1 MTVDCQWIHK
11 NLETLFCGTLSP
23 EENRI
28 ARAHIESCGSCDKE
42 VAALNAIDPLV
53 KGYFQTELNRA
64 LRVSAARSRPLWR
77 RRPALTSTFV
87 LAASILL
94 AVALRTPHQ
103 NPVIYSTSVAQE
115 VTPSQVPE
123 SAPPVK
129 TNDTADIERAKPV
142 ESVPADRAQTA
153 GVRPLTDN
161 NTPEFLVSDPAGYS
175 RTLSDYRG
183 HVLVIGLLNSGQPDS
198 TSNLERLY
206 EALGSNSKFR
216 FLGVADVHQAKP
228 ANTTFPIAY
237 NQGSKLFEAGPGD
250 FVLLDEAGKI
260 RLRGSLV
267 KDFESLR
274 KMLQGN

>member
-103 NPVIYSTSVAQE
+103 NPVIYSTSVNIPGAR
-115 VTPSQVPE
+115 SY
-123 SAPPVK
+123 
-129 TNDTADIERAKPV
+129 
-142 ESVPADRAQTA
+142 SVSGT
-153 GVRPLTDN
+153 G
-161 NTPEFLVSDPAGYS
+161 
-175 RTLSDYRG
+175 
-183 HVLVIGLLNSGQPDS
+183 IGA
-198 TSNLERLY
+198 TSE
-206 EALGSNSKFR
+206 
-216 FLGVADVHQAKP
+216 D
-228 ANTTFPIAY
+228 
-237 NQGSKLFEAGPGD
+237 
-250 FVLLDEAGKI
+250 
-260 RLRGSLV
+260 
-267 KDFESLR
+267 
-274 KMLQGN
+274 